1 MRQTNNIA
9 DTLKALQA
17 QKGMNMAEFANEIG
31 IPLSTLHSV
40 ETSGNTSLNTL
51 LQIADGTGKSLDELV
66 YGVKHDSER
75 LEAERFILRQ
85 LEFFSQLSQREQ
97 VEAECHFKELVRLFR
112 RDTRLR
118 GDAPSCSVFSE

>member
-31 IPLSTLHSV
+31 IPPSTLHSV

-66 YGVKHDSER
+66 YGVKHDSESQ
-75 LEAERFILRQ
+75 EAERFILRL
-85 LEFFSQLSQREQ
+85 LEFFSQLSQDEQ
-97 VEAECHFKELVRLFR
+97 AEAEFHFKELVRLFQR
-112 RDTRLR
+112 NTRLC
-118 GDAPSCSVFSE
+118 GDAPSYNV